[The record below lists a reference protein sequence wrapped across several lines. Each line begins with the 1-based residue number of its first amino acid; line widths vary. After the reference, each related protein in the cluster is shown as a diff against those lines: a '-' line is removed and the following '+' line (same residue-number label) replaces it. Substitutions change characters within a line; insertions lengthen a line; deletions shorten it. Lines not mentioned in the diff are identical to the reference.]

1 MYKHY
6 VLTGAVVGLLVTIV
20 IPGISTRYDLVKV
33 LYYCSPV
40 ILGAFTGFLGECLV
54 TSRMK

>member
-6 VLTGAVVGLLVTIV
+6 VLTGAVVGLFVTIV
-20 IPGISTRYDLVKV
+20 IPGISTRYDLVMM

-40 ILGAFTGFLGECLV
+40 ILGAVFGFLLECLV
-54 TSRMK
+54 SLRMK